1 MRKKILALLL
11 AGLMVMSMAAC
22 GGNDSGNANDGSTG
36 SNTPAADNGSSAA
49 DDSTSDTATGSYTI
63 GICQLMEHEVL
74 YAASIGFQVA
84 LTDAFGD
91 SITYEYQNA
100 Q

>member
-36 SNTPAADNGSSAA
+36 SDTPAADNSSSAA
-49 DDSTSDTATGSYTI
+49 DDSTSDPSTGSYTI
-63 GICQLMEHEVL
+63 GICQLMEHEAECTGRCCYL
-74 YAASIGFQVA
+74 RNH
-84 LTDAFGD
+84 
-91 SITYEYQNA
+91 YQRLCIRRR
-100 Q
+100 